1 MSSNEL
7 LRLLRRAGAR
17 IVTDRGKGGHV
28 MVLLGG
34 RKTFVPTGSG
44 ELRPGTLRAI
54 LRDLA
59 VSLDDLKRK

>member
-28 MVLLGG
+28 MVLLAG
-34 RKTFVPTGSG
+34 RKTFVPTASG
-44 ELRPGTLRAI
+44 ELRSGTLRAI

>member
-17 IVTDRGKGGHV
+17 IITNRGKGGHV
-28 MVLLGG
+28 MVLLAG
-34 RKTFVPTGSG
+34 RKTFVPTGRG

-59 VSLDDLKRK
+59 VSLDDLRRK